1 MPGLQ
6 VDTDALDAA
15 GARIAQTE
23 TSRPDV
29 AVQPAADD
37 AVSVAVARTL
47 SARLTRIAD
56 YSRKAT
62 GIVVDAGAAVRSNAA
77 TYSATE
83 RINTAALGSGGAPPT
98 GAAPALAPLP
108 MSALDTLSDS
118 DTASAAAAP
127 VTGVSP
133 TDGRTIAQLI
143 HGGRGPDALVTAAAG
158 MRAHAGE
165 LRSNGA
171 QLTSANA
178 TMAANWQSAAGD
190 IATERVGRLA
200 SWFDTHAGQADTAAR
215 VATEQADNFART
227 RAAVPPPDEFD
238 RLERRLRVA
247 REAAKLW
254 PALYSGAAIQA
265 QLDLA
270 EANRRATTAYGQ
282 YQTMSAGIGGGIIAA
297 PPNVTFKESPGPD
310 EDGVKKATDM
320 SSGDIHAID
329 AANRQMLQDMLDEYN
344 DLPEGQ
350 VKQDRLADI
359 ASIQKA
365 LEVPDSH
372 VLWLERPDD
381 PSQMIPAA
389 TVVGDPFTADH
400 VSVAVPGVGGDTR
413 GTIDSMTS
421 EAADLRREAILVAQ
435 QAESSQNIA
444 TIAWA
449 GYQPP
454 LNMGQTSMLNDDL
467 AQAGAPKLT
476 SFLADLD
483 AASHNPGQTTAL
495 FGHSYGSLTSG
506 IALREGASAYVD
518 NAVLYGSPGF
528 QADTPMEMGMTD
540 KNFFVMSAFEDPIN
554 YIGSTAPLH
563 GWGSD
568 PNEIINPDD
577 GPPRFRFQHL
587 DTSAGETPI
596 AGDGTKIAARD
607 HADYPRDALQR
618 MSGYNLATILID
630 HPELAVMETPATW
643 GPSR

>member
-6 VDTDALDAA
+6 VDTDALDST

-29 AVQPAADD
+29 AVHPAADD

-56 YSRKAT
+56 YSRRAT

-83 RINTAALGSGGAPPT
+83 QINAAALGSGRAPSS
-98 GAAPALAPLP
+98 GAAPTLAPLP
-108 MSALDTLSDS
+108 MSALDALSDS
-118 DTASAAAAP
+118 DTASAHAASA
-127 VTGVSP
+127 TGVSP

-143 HGGRGPDALVTAAAG
+143 HGGRGPDALLTAAAG

-165 LRSNGA
+165 LRSNAA

-178 TMAANWQSAAGD
+178 TMAANWQSAASD
-190 IATERVGRLA
+190 VATERIGRLA

-215 VATEQADNFART
+215 AATEQADNFART
-227 RAAVPPPDEFD
+227 RAAVPPPEEFD

-247 REAAKLW
+247 RKAAELW
-254 PALYSGAAIQA
+254 PALYSGAEIQA

-270 EANRRATTAYGQ
+270 EANRRAVTAYRQ

-297 PPNVTFKESPGPD
+297 PPNVTFKETPGSD
-310 EDGVKKATDM
+310 DDGVKKATNM
-320 SSGDIHAID
+320 SSGDIEAID
-329 AANRQMLQDMLDEYN
+329 RANRQMLQDMLDEYN

-359 ASIQKA
+359 QNIRDA
-365 LEVPDSH
+365 LKVPGSH
-372 VLWLERPDD
+372 LLYLEQPDD
-381 PSQMIPAA
+381 PSQMIAAA
-389 TVVGDPFTADH
+389 TAVGDPFTADH
-400 VSVAVPGVGGDTR
+400 VSVTVPGVQGDTR
-413 GTIDSMTS
+413 GTIEAMTR
-421 EAADLRREAILVAQ
+421 EAAELRT
-435 QAESSQNIA
+435 QAAGMADNAKTSQNIA
-444 TIAWA
+444 TIAWC

-454 LNMGQTSMLNDDL
+454 LDMTQWSMTNDDL

-495 FGHSYGSLTSG
+495 FGHSYGSLLSG
-506 IALREGASAYVD
+506 IALQEGASAYVD

-528 QADTPMEMGMTD
+528 QATTTADLGMND
-540 KNFFVMSAFEDPIN
+540 DNFFVMSAPDDHFIN
-554 YIGSTAPLH
+554 AIGDLAPLH
-563 GWGSD
+563 GWGSA
-568 PNEIINPDD
+568 PNDIIASWNDD
-577 GPPRFRFQHL
+577 PRFRFPHL
-587 DTSAGETPI
+587 STEAGDTPI
-596 AGDGTKIAARD
+596 TDDGAKIGASGHSEYGREAQ
-607 HADYPRDALQR
+607 QR
-618 MSGYNLATILID
+618 MSGYNLAAILLD
-630 HPELAVMETPATW
+630 APELTVKETPGTW
-643 GPSR
+643 GQ